1 MAKKLVKMDDD
12 RKMGEKINDNRIL
25 GESHFA
31 RGLIIKP
38 STRIQ
43 KPTKGSPAGRSME
56 LITSLKEA
64 GYMTLSSV
72 SIAMQCNR
80 QKSKTFLNKL
90 HSAGLVEYSEIV
102 TERGIFG
109 LWQISGT
116 TKPLNRLSELKGGNH
131 QIWIKI
137 TGNFN
142 PCSLREYFFKV
153 TLKNGHA
160 KEA

>member
-12 RKMGEKINDNRIL
+12 RKMGEKANDNMIL

-31 RGLIIKP
+31 RGIIIKP
-38 STRIQ
+38 STRVQ
-43 KPTKGSPAGRSME
+43 KPIKGIPAGRSME
-56 LITSLKEA
+56 LITLLNEA

-80 QKSKTFLNKL
+80 QKSKAFLNKL

-109 LWQISGT
+109 LLANFRNDETIKCSG
-116 TKPLNRLSELKGGNH
+116 RL
-131 QIWIKI
+131 
-137 TGNFN
+137 
-142 PCSLREYFFKV
+142 
-153 TLKNGHA
+153 
-160 KEA
+160 